1 MNLYQTGRCGL
12 LDHALYTF
20 QPIYDK
26 SECIDAWKSINEIES
41 GNILQDSD
49 NLSIYPSGCWQE
61 TVQANKLHLSPADDT
76 DGNSVACSNLKQCL
90 CKAITKVVNKCACPN
105 GVAAGATAAT
115 QQQCVRNNAIIC
127 TSCHVGYTL
136 TNDGEFT
143 CTTIRGWLPNL
154 NEYIYKLIT
163 EGTCQTLNVAAIA
176 TPGLIYDMTTNP
188 YLLAMNKQNGARD
201 MCNQAWNEVVGTIW
215 TFNIDPNSFFSSTFN
230 TASMGAAVTQGTK
243 VGKLKIPINGL
254 VNVVVIEA
262 AKGVTFV
269 STETLLITLTNDATA
284 TIDSG
289 DITSSERGKFVF

>member
-1 MNLYQTGRCGL
+1 
-12 LDHALYTF
+12 
-20 QPIYDK
+20 
-26 SECIDAWKSINEIES
+26 
-41 GNILQDSD
+41 
-49 NLSIYPSGCWQE
+49 
-61 TVQANKLHLSPADDT
+61 
-76 DGNSVACSNLKQCL
+76 
-90 CKAITKVVNKCACPN
+90 N

-154 NEYIYKLIT
+154 NEYNYRLIT

-176 TPGLIYDMTTNP
+176 TPGVIYDMTTNP
-188 YLLAMNKQNGARD
+188 YLLATNKQNGARD

>member
-76 DGNSVACSNLKQCL
+76 DGNSFTCSNLKQCL

-143 CTTIRGWLPNL
+143 CT
-154 NEYIYKLIT
+154 
-163 EGTCQTLNVAAIA
+163 V
-176 TPGLIYDMTTNP
+176 
-188 YLLAMNKQNGARD
+188 
-201 MCNQAWNEVVGTIW
+201 
-215 TFNIDPNSFFSSTFN
+215 NSC
-230 TASMGAAVTQGTK
+230 AVTQVANSDKSVANSITGTY
-243 VGKLKIPINGL
+243 
-254 VNVVVIEA
+254 VIE
-262 AKGVTFV
+262 
-269 STETLLITLTNDATA
+269 
-284 TIDSG
+284 
-289 DITSSERGKFVF
+289 

>member
-1 MNLYQTGRCGL
+1 LNLYQTGRCGL

-26 SECIDAWKSINEIES
+26 NECIGAWKSINEIES

-127 TSCHVGYTL
+127 TSCHVGYQL

-143 CTTIRGWLPNL
+143 CTTTRGWLPNL
-154 NEYIYKLIT
+154 NEFNYKLIT

-176 TPGLIYDMTTNP
+176 TPGLIYDMTNNP
-188 YLLAMNKQNGARD
+188 YLLTTNKQNGARD

-269 STETLLITLTNDATA
+269 STETL
-284 TIDSG
+284 
-289 DITSSERGKFVF
+289 